1 MSDEIVNIA
10 RRIQAIAQ
18 SGIHFAHN
26 SFDLQRYEELRE
38 LSVMLMTAVTDAPIE
53 KIKGLFTDENG
64 FQTPK
69 VDVRAFV
76 EANGKVLLAKELSDG
91 CWSMPGGY
99 ADINY
104 SPAQV
109 AVKEVWE
116 ETGLDVEAV
125 RILAVV
131 DTNSHGFPPMEYHF
145 YKIVVL
151 CRVKGGTLRGSNET
165 SEAGFFEFDSLPP
178 LSIKRNTPQLI
189 ALAKNLSDSGATHL
203 D

>member
-1 MSDEIVNIA
+1 MTERILCLA

-38 LSVMLMTAVTDAPIE
+38 LSMQLMEVTTDAPIE
-53 KIKGLFTDENG
+53 KIKGLFTLENG

-76 EANGKVLLAKELSDG
+76 VADGKLLMAKELSDG

-104 SPAQV
+104 SPTQV

-125 RILAVV
+125 RVLAII
-131 DTNSHGFPPMEYHF
+131 DTNHHGFPPLEYHF

-151 CRVKGGTLRGSNET
+151 CRLTGGTLRGSNET
-165 SEAGFFEFDSLPP
+165 SEAGFFEFDMLPP

-189 ALAKNLSDSGATHL
+189 SLSKKLFDSGTTHI